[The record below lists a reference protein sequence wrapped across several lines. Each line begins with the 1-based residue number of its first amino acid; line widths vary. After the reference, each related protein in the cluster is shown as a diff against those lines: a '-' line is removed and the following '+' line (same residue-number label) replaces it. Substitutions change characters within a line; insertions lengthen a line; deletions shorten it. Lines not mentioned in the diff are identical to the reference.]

1 VELAGFVRSHRERI
15 LAEWR
20 RAARPPGRAG
30 GSGALALSDDLP
42 RILDDLA
49 AVVEASPAAGAALP
63 PNVGALGLHPLASG
77 FELDQAVGE
86 YALLREVILRL
97 WARTAPV
104 HPLQPVQVLDAALD
118 RAIASA
124 VALHTAE
131 RKRSQDEQ
139 RATELHDRAIQQ
151 ETIADLGARALAG
164 DDVDAL
170 LGVAAAR
177 VAEVLGVDLAI
188 VGEVVGDRLRVRA
201 GSGWREGAVGQAELP
216 LPSDSLPGL
225 ALARREPA
233 VVEDVRATPGHQF
246 APIVASH
253 GAVSGASVP
262 LEHGGR
268 HGVLSVYARKP
279 RSFRSF
285 DIQFL
290 QAVGSLLGV
299 ALDRAQALAAT
310 RAGEVA
316 ARRGEERLHFLAEA
330 SALLASSL
338 DVGRVAQRLTDL
350 AVPRIADWCLLDLVA
365 TDGAIHAAAIS
376 SDDPNPL
383 RLERVKEYRSTH
395 PLRADAPYGIATVL
409 RTGASLLLPHVSH
422 EELRAIAP
430 DEQYVRWVAEAGLRS
445 ILAVPLRGASATLGI
460 LSFGTSHSGRVLG
473 EEERDLAQA
482 LAARAALA
490 LENARLYEE
499 AQRAVRLREHVLA
512 VVSHDLKSPL
522 SAIGLTAQLLARK
535 LAADPGVLRSLANIE
550 SAASH
555 ASALLRDLLD
565 MASIQAGRLAV
576 TAEPT
581 DPGEIAGDAL
591 EQLAPVAQERGVT
604 ISLEGRGPPV
614 LADRGRL
621 VQVLGNLL
629 GNAAK
634 ASARGSAV
642 TLRLTEVAGGVRFE
656 VVDTGV
662 GIAPEDLPRIFE
674 AYWSAQHAPGA
685 PARER
690 GSGLGLVIAKGIL
703 DAHGAS
709 LEVES
714 TLGRGTTFSFT
725 LPRG

>member
-1 VELAGFVRSHRERI
+1 MEFAGFLRSHRERI
-15 LAEWR
+15 VTECR

-30 GSGALALSDDLP
+30 GPGALAWNDDLP

-49 AVVEASPAAGAALP
+49 AVVEASPAAGGGLP
-63 PNVGALGLHPLASG
+63 ANVGDLGLHTLASG
-77 FELDQAVGE
+77 FELDQAVGA

-104 HPLQPVQVLDAALD
+104 HPIQPVHVLDAALD

-124 VALHTAE
+124 VTLHTAE

-139 RATELHDRAIQQ
+139 RATEL
-151 ETIADLGARALAG
+151 GA
-164 DDVDAL
+164 
-170 LGVAAAR
+170 
-177 VAEVLGVDLAI
+177 
-188 VGEVVGDRLRVRA
+188 
-201 GSGWREGAVGQAELP
+201 
-216 LPSDSLPGL
+216 
-225 ALARREPA
+225 
-233 VVEDVRATPGHQF
+233 
-246 APIVASH
+246 
-253 GAVSGASVP
+253 
-262 LEHGGR
+262 
-268 HGVLSVYARKP
+268 
-279 RSFRSF
+279 
-285 DIQFL
+285 
-290 QAVGSLLGV
+290 
-299 ALDRAQALAAT
+299 ALDRAQALAAI

-383 RLERVKEYRSTH
+383 RLERVTEYRSTH
-395 PLRADAPYGIATVL
+395 PLRADAPYGIGTVL
-409 RTGASLLLPHVSH
+409 RTGEPLLLPHVSH

-430 DEQYVRWVAEAGLRS
+430 DEQYVRWVVEAGLRS
-445 ILAVPLRGASATLGI
+445 ILAVPLRGASAMLGV

-499 AQRAVRLREHVLA
+499 AQRAVRLREQVLA

-535 LAADPGVLRSLANIE
+535 LAGDPGVLRSLANIE

-629 GNAAK
+629 GNAVK

-656 VVDTGV
+656 VIDAGV

-674 AYWSAQHAPGA
+674 AYWSAQPAPGA

-714 TLGRGTTFSFT
+714 TLGRGATFSFT